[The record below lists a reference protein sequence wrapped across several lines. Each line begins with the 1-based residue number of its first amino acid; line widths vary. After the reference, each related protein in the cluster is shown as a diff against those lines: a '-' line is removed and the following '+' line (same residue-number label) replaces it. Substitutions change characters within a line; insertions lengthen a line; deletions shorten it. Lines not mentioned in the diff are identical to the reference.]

1 MALSAEKR
9 RAYRALGHGL
19 NPVVMLAEK
28 GLTEGVIAET
38 LRALTDHEL
47 IKVRIFVNDREARRT
62 LTDTLCQETGAELV
76 QTIGKVALLF
86 KKAKEPNPRLSNLLR
101 A

>member
-1 MALSAEKR
+1 MALSNEKR

-28 GLTEGVIAET
+28 GLTEGVVAET
-38 LRALTDHEL
+38 SRALSDHEL
-47 IKVRIFVNDREARRT
+47 IKIRISVNDRDARRA
-62 LTDTLCQETGAELV
+62 LIDSLCQATHSELV

-86 KKAKEPNPRLSNLLR
+86 KKAKEPNPRLSNIMR
-101 A
+101 V